1 MVYTAGGRPLVDANT
16 VVQRGGQTRMN
27 AQPDPAASP
36 GADAR
41 LFDDGVP
48 MQHDDARVVTDDIP
62 IAVWRLTARD
72 GSAPTADP
80 GAVLAPRLA
89 RRLVLV
95 YTRHGDVVIDFD
107 GDPHLQTAT
116 TDASRS
122 YVLITDTSKI
132 AELDGITA
140 PISLIV
146 LRWPPRNTVAAAADF
161 RDLFAACRLIMTA
174 ETSAI
179 AIVSSSAPGQ
189 PGTTYAEHIAELLPA
204 ARAAD
209 LTHVLQ
215 IVAVTGQHDGDEF
228 LYYATPT
235 EAEAA
240 RQRQPADGY
249 HVDLLVFASE
259 SDRRD

>member
-1 MVYTAGGRPLVDANT
+1 MRY
-16 VVQRGGQTRMN
+16 
-27 AQPDPAASP
+27 
-36 GADAR
+36 
-41 LFDDGVP
+41 
-48 MQHDDARVVTDDIP
+48 DDARMVTDDIP

-72 GSAPTADP
+72 DSAPAADP
-80 GAVLAPRLA
+80 GALLATRLA

-107 GDPHLQTAT
+107 GNPHLQTAT
-116 TDASRS
+116 TYAGRS
-122 YVLITDTSKI
+122 YILITDTSKI
-132 AELDGITA
+132 AEFDGLSA
-140 PISLIV
+140 PISLVV
-146 LRWPPRNTVAAAADF
+146 LRWPPRVVAAADL

-215 IVAVTGQHDGDEF
+215 IVAVTSRHDGDEF
-228 LYYATPT
+228 LYYATPA

-240 RQRQPADGY
+240 RQRQPADRY

-259 SDRRD
+259 PDRRD